1 MSILDLA
8 LQFLAC
14 PNCSGTLYLSHD
26 TLACQSCKTEF
37 KILNENTIELV
48 AQDSFKF
55 KTTETTE
62 AYSEYS
68 DLRNI
73 GHPISEE
80 MRLWGWESKYGI
92 SGFVTKLRNTII
104 SMVQNEIIC
113 DVGAGVGN
121 YSLHFAKKAKLVFH
135 CDLDLEAINVASQQA
150 KKQNLKNMLFIICDY
165 LYLPFRSNSLSCITS
180 IDVLEKGREH
190 DTKLIEQISSKTTLG
205 GLVIVDFHSKERTML
220 TRAPKTDRYSKCEI
234 IDLLN
239 NYNLRVITIKGMG
252 YLPTVRNFSVSVYNI
267 GNLICRLFFPPAR
280 WLVAARKIL

>member
-8 LQFLAC
+8 LEFLAC

-26 TLACQSCKTEF
+26 TLACQSCKAEF

-48 AQDSFKF
+48 AQESFRF

-62 AYSEYS
+62 VYSEYS
-68 DLRNI
+68 DLRNA
-73 GHPISEE
+73 GHPTNEK

-92 SGFVTKLRNTII
+92 SGFVTKLRKTI
-104 SMVQNEIIC
+104 MRVMQNEIIC
-113 DVGAGVGN
+113 DIGAGVGN

-135 CDLDLEAINVASQQA
+135 CDLDLEAINVASQEA
-150 KKQNLKNMLFIICDY
+150 KKQNLKNILFIRCDY
-165 LYLPFRSNSLSCITS
+165 LHLPFRLNSLSCITS

-190 DTKLIEQISSKTTLG
+190 DTKLIEEISSKTIVG
-205 GLVIVDFHSKERTML
+205 GLVIVDFHSKERTKL
-220 TRAPKTDRYSKCEI
+220 TRAPKTDRYSKYEI
-234 IDLLN
+234 IGLLN

-252 YLPTVRNFSVSVYNI
+252 YLPTLRNFSVSAYNI

-280 WLVAARKIL
+280 WLVTARKIS

>member
-1 MSILDLA
+1 MSVLDLA

-14 PNCSGTLYLSHD
+14 PNCSGALYHSHD
-26 TLACQSCKTEF
+26 ALACKSCKSEF

-48 AQDSFKF
+48 AQESFRF

-73 GHPISEE
+73 GHPINEK

-104 SMVQNEIIC
+104 HMIQNEIIC
-113 DVGAGVGN
+113 DIGAGVGN

-135 CDLDLEAINVASQQA
+135 CDLDLEAINVASQEA
-150 KKQNLKNMLFIICDY
+150 KKQNLKNILFIRCDY
-165 LYLPFRSNSLSCITS
+165 LHLPFRSNSLSCITS

-190 DTKLIEQISSKTTLG
+190 DTKLIEEISGKTIVG
-205 GLVIVDFHSKERTML
+205 GLVIVDFHSKERTKL
-220 TRAPKTDRYSKCEI
+220 TRAPKTDRYSKSEI

-239 NYNLRVITIKGMG
+239 NYNLRVLTIKGIG
-252 YLPTVRNFSVSVYNI
+252 YLPTVRNFSVAAYNI

-280 WLVAARKIL
+280 LLVTARKIS